1 MDDAAPRAGVVV
13 MDSAARSI
21 AVGELADFVELS
33 ADPISVDV
41 NTSTNQVGVLDS
53 WLNGKK
59 IDAAT
64 FVTQVEALD
73 PTPHPQLSLAAKASQ
88 CC

>member
-1 MDDAAPRAGVVV
+1 

-21 AVGELADFVELS
+21 AVGKLADFVELS
-33 ADPISVDV
+33 ADPFSVDV
-41 NTSTNQVGVLDS
+41 NTLTDQVKVLGT
-53 WLNGKK
+53 WLNGKQT
-59 IDAAT
+59 DAAT

-73 PTPHPQLSLAAKASQ
+73 PTPHQQLPLAAKASQ